1 MTFSIL
7 ARDNDGAIGMAVCSS
22 SPAVA
27 ARCLHLESGTGG
39 VASQNITDPRFGPML
54 LERLEQGDSAEEAL
68 AWLSANDT
76 TLEYRQISI
85 LPISGDGVAH
95 SGAHTLGTYHAKKG
109 ADAIVAGNLLDN
121 TGVID
126 AMLENFKTSTGQ
138 LERRLLEAMQAGQ
151 QAGGEAGPVH
161 SAGLAVSRQS
171 GWDETDLRVDW
182 SEAPIEDLD
191 KLLEL
196 WLPMRNDYVT
206 RGINPSTAPS
216 YGVPGD
222 E

>member
-7 ARDNDGAIGMAVCSS
+7 ARNDGGAIGMAVCSS

-27 ARCLHLESGTGG
+27 ARCLHLASGIGG

-54 LERLEQGDSAEEAL
+54 LDRLEQGDSAEEAL
-68 AWLSANDT
+68 AWLSAHDT

-85 LPISGDGVAH
+85 LPLSGSGVAY
-95 SGAHTLGTYHAKKG
+95 SGTHTLGTYASQKG

-121 TGVID
+121 TGVIA
-126 AMLENFKTSTGQ
+126 AMLENFEASTGQ
-138 LERRLLEAMQAGQ
+138 LETRLLEAMYAGQ
-151 QAGGEAGPVH
+151 QAGGEEGPVH

-171 GWDETDLRVDW
+171 GWNETDLRVDW
-182 SEAPIEDLD
+182 SESPIEDLD
-191 KLLEL
+191 KLLER

-206 RGINPSTAPS
+206 RGIDPSTAPS

>member
-7 ARDNDGAIGMAVCSS
+7 ARDNHGAIGMAVCSS

-27 ARCLHLESGTGG
+27 ARCLHLQSGIGG

-54 LERLEQGDSAEEAL
+54 LERLKQGDSAEQSF
-68 AWLSANDT
+68 AWLAANDE

-85 LPISGDGVAH
+85 LPLSGDGIAH
-95 SGAHTLGTYHAKKG
+95 SGTHTLGTHHSLMS

-126 AMLENFKTSTGQ
+126 AMLESFDQSTGQ
-138 LERRLLEAMQAGQ
+138 LERRLMDAMHAGQ
-151 QAGGEAGPVH
+151 QAGGEAGSVH
-161 SAGLAVSRQS
+161 SAGLAVTRHS

-182 SEAPIEDLD
+182 SNTPLTDLD
-191 KLLEL
+191 ELLEL

-206 RGINPSTAPS
+206 RGIDPSTAPR

>member
-7 ARDNDGAIGMAVCSS
+7 ARDNDGAIGMAVSSS

-27 ARCLHLESGTGG
+27 ARCLHLQSGIGG

-54 LERLEQGDSAEEAL
+54 LERLKQGDSAGQAL
-68 AWLSANDT
+68 AWLAANDE

-85 LPISGDGVAH
+85 LPLSGDGIVH
-95 SGAHTLGTYHAKKG
+95 SGAHTLGTYHATMNT
-109 ADAIVAGNLLDN
+109 DVIVAGNLLDN
-121 TGVID
+121 TGVIG
-126 AMLENFKTSTGQ
+126 AMLESFEQSTGQ
-138 LERRLLEAMQAGQ
+138 LETRLLAAMHAGQ
-151 QAGGEAGPVH
+151 QAGGEAGSVH
-161 SAGLAVSRQS
+161 SAGLAVTRQS

-182 SEAPIEDLD
+182 SDTPITDLD
-191 KLLEL
+191 ELLEL
-196 WLPMRNDYVT
+196 WLPLRNDYVT
-206 RGINPSTAPS
+206 RGIDPSTAPS